1 MKKSFALLLALL
13 LALSGTAFAEDA
25 AQAPTPITLFLSDVG
40 VNFPDDFDPA
50 DNWVINQIAEWAN
63 VEFEEVFMPMSDVN
77 TQFNLLVASGDMPDL
92 VETAWLRGDMRE
104 YAEDGAFADITDIAL
119 IAENYTPIQIENM
132 KSDDGRIYVLDS
144 LPIDKDFD
152 GLFLRVDLLEK
163 AGYEGIPQTLDEFVE
178 AMRAV
183 KEWDPNAIVYTCRG
197 VNYQH
202 WFLTQPF
209 NTAVSG
215 WSWYP
220 ERNAYCNTWEGDNI
234 VKSVEFAKMLY
245 DEGLLDKEFITN
257 DANTVDEKRLNENC
271 LIWAQ
276 NRGGIYARM
285 QIFAKTQ
292 GQDDARFLP
301 VPMPVDPTCGRDAVY
316 TAPGLNG
323 GYTFA
328 INANVSDEEY
338 DACVRVLDALFSDE
352 MRDLYVYGREG
363 IEYEVAEDGSKVP
376 LFPAAADSAWRET
389 YGVAWTA
396 NTVESMNYYSISAI
410 YSSAAFTE
418 EQKAQYSADFINAF
432 NEIDEKYL
440 CKLDYSPT
448 SFVTATDEITNATN
462 ECAEKQKNLY
472 VEAVL
477 GTISIEEFTAQK
489 EALVA
494 EYQFVTD
501 WWNEQLAPVLET
513 YDLTYNG

>member
-1 MKKSFALLLALL
+1 M
-13 LALSGTAFAEDA
+13 
-25 AQAPTPITLFLSDVG
+25 
-40 VNFPDDFDPA
+40 
-50 DNWVINQIAEWAN
+50 
-63 VEFEEVFMPMSDVN
+63 
-77 TQFNLLVASGDMPDL
+77 
-92 VETAWLRGDMRE
+92 
-104 YAEDGAFADITDIAL
+104 
-119 IAENYTPIQIENM
+119 
-132 KSDDGRIYVLDS
+132 
-144 LPIDKDFD
+144 
-152 GLFLRVDLLEK
+152 
-163 AGYEGIPQTLDEFVE
+163 
-178 AMRAV
+178 
-183 KEWDPNAIVYTCRG
+183 
-197 VNYQH
+197 
-202 WFLTQPF
+202 
-209 NTAVSG
+209 
-215 WSWYP
+215 
-220 ERNAYCNTWEGDNI
+220 
-234 VKSVEFAKMLY
+234 
-245 DEGLLDKEFITN
+245 
-257 DANTVDEKRLNENC
+257 
-271 LIWAQ
+271 
-276 NRGGIYARM
+276 
-285 QIFAKTQ
+285 
-292 GQDDARFLP
+292 
-301 VPMPVDPTCGRDAVY
+301 
-316 TAPGLNG
+316 
-323 GYTFA
+323 
-328 INANVSDEEY
+328 SDEEY

>member
-25 AQAPTPITLFLSDVG
+25 AQAPTPITLFLSDCG
-40 VNFPDDFDPA
+40 VNYPDDFDPA

-285 QIFAKTQ
+285 QVFAET
-292 GQDDARFLP
+292 
-301 VPMPVDPTCGRDAVY
+301 
-316 TAPGLNG
+316 PGSG
-323 GYTFA
+323 
-328 INANVSDEEY
+328 
-338 DACVRVLDALFSDE
+338 
-352 MRDLYVYGREG
+352 
-363 IEYEVAEDGSKVP
+363 
-376 LFPAAADSAWRET
+376 
-389 YGVAWTA
+389 
-396 NTVESMNYYSISAI
+396 
-410 YSSAAFTE
+410 
-418 EQKAQYSADFINAF
+418 
-432 NEIDEKYL
+432 
-440 CKLDYSPT
+440 
-448 SFVTATDEITNATN
+448 
-462 ECAEKQKNLY
+462 
-472 VEAVL
+472 
-477 GTISIEEFTAQK
+477 
-489 EALVA
+489 
-494 EYQFVTD
+494 
-501 WWNEQLAPVLET
+501 
-513 YDLTYNG
+513 